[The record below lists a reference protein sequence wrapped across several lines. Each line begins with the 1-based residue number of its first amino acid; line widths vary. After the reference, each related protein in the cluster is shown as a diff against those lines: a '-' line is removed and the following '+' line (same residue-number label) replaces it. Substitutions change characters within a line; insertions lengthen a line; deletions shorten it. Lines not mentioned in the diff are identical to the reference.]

1 MSEAAES
8 RTGTLVK
15 GLGVA
20 SLGLGLTEVLAPA
33 RVAALAGVDETRR
46 SRAVIRALGVREC
59 GHAAALLLGSEKLVW
74 TRVAGDVLDVAVLAA
89 GVAGRRPGQR
99 GRGIVCAIALTA
111 IGAADL
117 YAALRTT
124 GNQSPARHA
133 NKRRHQALRAAITVR
148 RSPEDVYGFWR
159 NVENLP
165 NFMYHLKSVT
175 ADGDGRSHWVANAPV
190 GQPVQWD
197 AQITEDQ
204 PGKRIAWQ
212 SLPGSGIENGGSVDF
227 APDNSGKGT
236 EVRVTIG
243 YQLPG
248 GALGKVASTL
258 LGESPEQQVNDD
270 LRRFKQILETG
281 QVLRSDGSPEGTS
294 SFSQMHQQTAQPAKQ
309 PANRKGA
316 TA

>member
-1 MSEAAES
+1 MSDAAQS

-20 SLGLGLTEVLAPA
+20 SLGLGLAEVLAPT
-33 RVAALAGVDETRR
+33 RVAALAGVDESRR
-46 SRAVIRALGVREC
+46 SRAVVRTLGVREC

-74 TRVAGDVLDVAVLAA
+74 TRVAGDVLDIAVLAT
-89 GVAGRRPGQR
+89 GVSRRRAGQR
-99 GRGIVCAIALTA
+99 RRGIASAIALTA
-111 IGAADL
+111 IGAVDL
-117 YAALRTT
+117 YAAVRTT
-124 GNQSPARHA
+124 RDQGRPRQA
-133 NKRRHQALRAAITVR
+133 NSQRHQALRAAITVQ
-148 RSPEDVYGFWR
+148 RSPQDVYGFWHD
-159 NVENLP
+159 VANLP
-165 NFMYHLKSVT
+165 SFMHHLKSVT
-175 ADGDGRSHWVANAPV
+175 ADADGRSHWVANAPV

-248 GALGKVASTL
+248 GALGKVAATL

-281 QVLRSDGSPEGTS
+281 QVLRSDGSPDGTS
-294 SFSQMHQQTAQPAKQ
+294 SFSQLHQQSAQPAN
-309 PANRKGA
+309 PKGA
-316 TA
+316 TG